1 MLLQFLLQTESIRF
15 FFGESDYDHY
25 KEYLELNKK
34 QFGLHL
40 IKESYVVEIKMK
52 YSNIIRNYK
61 IFYGS
66 CKKKFKPLLKN
77 DKRWIVI
84 QKQIGQ
90 DLKLMGLEKIMNQ
103 LISNIKNN
111 EIFMYEEEQNLP
123 FKKYCIET

>member
-1 MLLQFLLQTESIRF
+1 M
-15 FFGESDYDHY
+15 
-25 KEYLELNKK
+25 
-34 QFGLHL
+34 
-40 IKESYVVEIKMK
+40 
-52 YSNIIRNYK
+52 
-61 IFYGS
+61 
-66 CKKKFKPLLKN
+66 KN